1 MLGTV
6 SALVLLGFWFER
18 HALVCPSLV
27 PGQGWAWLGPI
38 QIGIAAGF
46 FGAFAL
52 VQLLFSR
59 VFPTFPL
66 PRR

>member
-1 MLGTV
+1 
-6 SALVLLGFWFER
+6 
-18 HALVCPSLV
+18 LV

-52 VQLLFSR
+52 VQLVFSR